1 MSGQDFGSSGGIAQR
16 STLVDGAPAKYLVG
30 GDGPA
35 VLFVHGWGLASSP
48 VYLDAIR
55 QLPRSGFEVY
65 APVLPGFGSSSL
77 PQDQFSL
84 HGYAAWI
91 SRFAEAVGIRRPF
104 ALVGYSFGGGVAI
117 RLAHDFPDLV
127 ERLVLINS
135 IGGSAWTNR
144 KGSPIGLHRRPL
156 WDWGLHLRADFSA
169 RRETTRVL
177 PVILRDGLPPLIRN
191 PRVLWRT
198 ATLARRT
205 DSTTELEELK
215 RRRLPVAIVW
225 SRRDRLI
232 PDVTINSLR
241 AAAGDHL
248 YVTVDGSHSWV
259 NSDPAAFCEVIT
271 NILNL
276 ASADLTGEIHH
287 STEPQ

>member
-1 MSGQDFGSSGGIAQR
+1 MSGGGFATSGIAQM
-16 STLVDGAPAKYLVG
+16 STTVDGAPAKYLVG
-30 GDGPA
+30 GAGPA

-48 VYLDAIR
+48 VYLDAVR
-55 QLPRSGFEVY
+55 RLPLSGFEVY

-77 PQDQFSL
+77 PRDQFSL
-84 HGYAAWI
+84 DGYAAWL
-91 SRFAEAVGIRRPF
+91 SRFAEAVNMPRPF

-135 IGGSAWTNR
+135 IGGSVWMNR
-144 KGSPIGLHRRPL
+144 KGSTIRLDRRPL
-156 WDWGLHLRADFSA
+156 WDWGLHLSADFSA
-169 RRETTRVL
+169 RREATRVL
-177 PVILRDGLPPLIRN
+177 PVILRDGLPPLLRN

-198 ATLARRT
+198 AMLAR
-205 DSTTELEELK
+205 TTNATAELEELK
-215 RRRLPVAIVW
+215 RRRLPLAIVW

-232 PDVTINSLR
+232 PDVTISSLR

-248 YVTVDGSHSWV
+248 YVTIDGSHSWV

-276 ASADLTGEIHH
+276 ESVELTGEIHH
-287 STEPQ
+287 PAGPQ